1 MASVVKSFALSGVD
15 AYEIDVE
22 TKKIEGQPLI
32 SIVGLGDLAVKEA
45 RERVESALTDEKYVF
60 PQMKMVIN
68 LAPSDMKK
76 SGSHFDL
83 PIALGLLLETK
94 QIKSEKIQ
102 SFGFI
107 GELSLNGRLRAC
119 TGILPMTIRAKECG
133 IRNIVV
139 PKENIKEASL
149 VQGVNVYGFD
159 SLRQVVDFLED
170 KEPYQSSI
178 YDIPLKD
185 EINPQKVDFQEVQG
199 QEAMI
204 EYIVIAAAGGHN
216 LLMLGTPGCGK
227 SMIAKRI
234 PTILPSMT
242 EEEALEVT
250 KIYSVAGLLRGK
262 GQLIKERPFR
272 APHHNASTNSLIGG
286 GNNAT
291 PGEISLAHN
300 GVLFLDEIAEF
311 GKKTLEALRQPMED
325 QVVTISRVKYTN
337 TFPASFMLV
346 AAMNPCPCGNFGNHK
361 CRCSDYEVV
370 KYRQKISGPILD
382 RMDIQRYVQPVKFR
396 DLSEGKP
403 GTSSK
408 DLRVRVEFAR
418 KIQQERYKHISGIN
432 CNAQMGHALVKEFC
446 QPEPE
451 GERLLQ
457 MAYDK
462 YQYSARAFQKYLKIA
477 RTFADMEG
485 AEKIRKKDIAAALM
499 AREMERE
506 WASMTV
512 IQGAD

>member
-1 MASVVKSFALSGVD
+1 MASIVKSFALSGVD

-60 PQMKMVIN
+60 PQMKVVIN
-68 LAPSDMKK
+68 LAPSDLKK

-94 QIKSEKIQ
+94 QIKSEKVQ

-107 GELSLNGRLRAC
+107 GELSLNARLRAC
-119 TGILPMTIRAKECG
+119 MGILPMTIRAKESG
-133 IRNIVV
+133 IKNIVV
-139 PKENIKEASL
+139 PRDNIKEATL
-149 VQGVNVYGFD
+149 VQGVNIYGFD
-159 SLRQVVDFLED
+159 TLRQVVDFLED

-178 YDIPLKD
+178 YDIPLQEEND
-185 EINPQKVDFQEVQG
+185 PQRMDFQEVQG

-262 GQLIKERPFR
+262 GQGQLIKERPFR

-325 QVVTISRVKYTN
+325 QAVTISRVKYTN

-346 AAMNPCPCGNFGNHK
+346 AAMNPCPCGYYGNDK

-382 RMDIQRYVQPVKFR
+382 RMDIQRYVQPVKFK

-408 DLRVRVEFAR
+408 ELRDRVEFAR
-418 KIQQERYKHISGIN
+418 NIQQERYKQINGVN

-446 QPEPE
+446 QLEPE

-457 MAYDK
+457 MAYDR

-477 RTFADMEG
+477 RTFADMDG
-485 AEKIRKKDIAAALM
+485 SEKIRKKDIAAALM

-506 WASMTV
+506 
-512 IQGAD
+512 GATMAVL